1 MPYRKTSLLVAATL
15 ATAVTALTATI
26 GPVTLLWTNQTR
38 LERNRVEHEI
48 ESVRTVQGLLVDAE
62 TGQRG
67 YALTGKEL
75 FLQPYYV
82 ATSLLPGALGDLRKA
97 YQGDSQED
105 LERVEEVIK
114 HAGLRMAHLEQVI
127 ALRRDSGFEAAEVE
141 VATGR
146 GKALMD
152 HVRGVCAEL
161 LTDAHQEQV
170 SLDDR
175 LEKNLRWAV
184 GLAAASFLLTLALAR
199 FIFVSMRRTIQRQAD
214 LVAEQ
219 KSSAAAANAASA
231 ELNSSLA
238 RLELRNRQI
247 GMIAELAQLLQSEL
261 NQEETLKLASS
272 YCRRSLEGSSGTIYL
287 YRNSAD
293 VLQPAAHWGNEAL
306 VEDALLSPQQ
316 CWAVRRGRRYIA
328 GPTDDVR
335 CNHYPSEGE
344 EGHSC
349 HICLP
354 LNAYGEILGL
364 LHINFQGVHE
374 ISEASLQC
382 SEAIAE
388 QTALALANGRMRQVL
403 QNQSIKDPLTGLY
416 NRRFME
422 ETLERE
428 LARARRSDSALSVF
442 MLDLDNFKALNDTHG
457 HPVGDAVLQACA
469 SLLKNALRASDI
481 ACRYGGEELLVIL
494 PDCGLDDAR
503 ARAEAIRSS
512 LEAMTH
518 HEIDGAF
525 RVTGSFGVA
534 STVECGL
541 SQNALLKAADA
552 ALYKAKKAGK
562 NRVEPWSTFI
572 PVGKLS

>member
-38 LERNRVEHEI
+38 LERNRVEYEL

-75 FLQPYYV
+75 FLQPYYI
-82 ATSLLPGALGDLRKA
+82 ATSLLPDALGDLRKA

-105 LERVEEVIK
+105 LERVQDVIK
-114 HAGLRMAHLEQVI
+114 YAGLRMAHLEQVI
-127 ALRRDSGFEAAEVE
+127 ALRRDSGFEAAEAE

-146 GKALMD
+146 GKELMD
-152 HVRGVCAEL
+152 HVRSVCSDL
-161 LTDAHQEQV
+161 LASAHQEQA

-175 LEKNLRWAV
+175 LERNLHWAV
-184 GLAAASFLLTLALAR
+184 GLSIASFLLTLALAR
-199 FIFVSMRRTIQRQAD
+199 FIFVSMRRSIERQVD

-247 GMIAELAQLLQSEL
+247 GMIAELARLLQTEL

-272 YCRRSLEGSSGTIYL
+272 YCRRALEGSSGTFYL

-293 VLQPAAHWGNEAL
+293 LLQPAAHWGTGAPLE
-306 VEDALLSPQQ
+306 EALLSPQH
-316 CWAVRRGRRYIA
+316 CWAVRRGRRYIVS
-328 GPTDDVR
+328 PTEDVR
-335 CNHYPSEGE
+335 CDHYPSNVE
-344 EGHSC
+344 EADIS

-354 LNAYGEILGL
+354 LTAYGEILGL
-364 LHINFQGVHE
+364 LHIAFQDVHE

-382 SEAIAE
+382 SDAIAE

-428 LARARRSDSALSVF
+428 LARARRSESALSMI
-442 MLDLDNFKALNDTHG
+442 MLDLDNFKSLNDTHG
-457 HPVGDAVLQACA
+457 HPAGDAVLQACA

-481 ACRYGGEELLVIL
+481 ACRYGGEELVIIL
-494 PDCGLDDAR
+494 PDCGLEDAR
-503 ARAEAIRSS
+503 TRAEAIRSS
-512 LEAMTH
+512 LEAMTY
-518 HEIDGAF
+518 HEIEGAF

-534 STVECGL
+534 STTECGL

-552 ALYKAKKAGK
+552 ALYKAKKGGK
-562 NRVEPWSTFI
+562 NRVELWSNFL
-572 PVGKLS
+572 PAGKLS